1 MATVMFLKSATIS
14 VSGVEYA
21 DLVSNVVFTPTTPT
35 VTYKGISGKTT
46 SSTGATDWTVT
57 FDYAQ
62 SFATADS
69 LALKLFNDSGKK
81 AVVSFKPEGAAA
93 ATTITATVTLVP
105 GAIGGAIDTAA
116 TASVTMPIDGKPTI
130 VPAS

>member
-1 MATVMFLKSATIS
+1 MASPLFLKSATVS
-14 VSGVEYA
+14 VSGVEFA
-21 DLVSNVVFTPTTPT
+21 DVVSNVVFTPTTPT
-35 VTYKGISGKTT
+35 VTHKGISGKVST
-46 SSTGATDWTVT
+46 STGATEWTVT

-81 AVVSFKPEGAAA
+81 ATVIFKPEGTGA
-93 ATTITATVTLVP
+93 ATTVTATVTLLS

-116 TASVTMPIDGKPTI
+116 TASVTLPIDGKPTI

>member
-1 MATVMFLKSATIS
+1 MANPLFLKSASVT
-14 VSGVEYA
+14 VSGIEYA

-35 VTYKGISGKTT
+35 ITQKGISGKTA
-46 SSTGATDWTVT
+46 SSTGATEWTVT

-62 SFATADS
+62 SFETVDS

-81 AVVSFKPEGAAA
+81 AVVIFKPSGTTT
-93 ATTITATVTLVP
+93 ATTVTATVTLLA
-105 GAIGGAIDTAA
+105 GAIGGAVDTSA
-116 TASVTMPIDGKPTI
+116 TASVTLPVDGTPTI